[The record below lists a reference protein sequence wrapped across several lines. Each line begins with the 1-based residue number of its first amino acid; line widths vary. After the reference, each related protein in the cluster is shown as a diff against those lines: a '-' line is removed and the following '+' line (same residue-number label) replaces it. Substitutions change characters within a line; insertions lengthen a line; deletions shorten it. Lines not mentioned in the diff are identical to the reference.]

1 MYHAYRHVAEYGL
14 DTAILVLYSGHEIRQ
29 IKPVSLPHFFWP
41 AEEEGEEDGC
51 GDDGGSGRGDKA
63 RHEGHKGSHTREETE
78 IPGEV

>member
-1 MYHAYRHVAEYGL
+1 MWEWPGDEANSSLVSRPVAQ
-14 DTAILVLYSGHEIRQ
+14 IRQ
-29 IKPVSLPHFFWP
+29 IEASLPHFFWP
-41 AEEEGEEDGC
+41 AEEEGEEDDC